1 MGLLFFVLMNN
12 PNPPPGDFTSKDPKE
27 SLDDFARDWV
37 PGMFRETN
45 VGKGLNNNTYDF
57 KHEIKE

>member
-27 SLDDFARDWV
+27 SLDDFARD
-37 PGMFRETN
+37 
-45 VGKGLNNNTYDF
+45 
-57 KHEIKE
+57 